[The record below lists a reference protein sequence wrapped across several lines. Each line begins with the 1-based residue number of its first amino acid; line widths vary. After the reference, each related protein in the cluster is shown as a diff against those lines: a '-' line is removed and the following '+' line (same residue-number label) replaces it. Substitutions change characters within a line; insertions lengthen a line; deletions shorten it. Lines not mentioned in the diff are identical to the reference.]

1 MPLNVT
7 NVMILIARMLIT
19 PIQKIAN
26 QDLIHVSRELIVSSK
41 DLLLWKTAL
50 LIFFRIGYE
59 GVELTSRGCF
69 ANINGM
75 FDDGEC
81 QEESNEGTKETLCV
95 CMSDLCN
102 GVEKMLPHFTMFLMT
117 TLTSYYLM

>member
-1 MPLNVT
+1 M
-7 NVMILIARMLIT
+7 

-26 QDLIHVSRELIVSSK
+26 QDLIHVTRELIVSSK
-41 DLLLWKTAL
+41 DLVLWKTVL
-50 LIFFRIGYE
+50 LIFFQIGYE

-117 TLTSYYLM
+117 ALISYYLM

>member
-41 DLLLWKTAL
+41 DLVLWKTVL

>member
-117 TLTSYYLM
+117 ALISYYLM

>member
-1 MPLNVT
+1 MKNCS
-7 NVMILIARMLIT
+7 
-19 PIQKIAN
+19 
-26 QDLIHVSRELIVSSK
+26 DL
-41 DLLLWKTAL
+41 
-50 LIFFRIGYE
+50 FFQIGYA

-117 TLTSYYLM
+117 TLISYYLM

>member
-41 DLLLWKTAL
+41 DLVLWKTVL
-50 LIFFRIGYE
+50 LIFFQIGYE

-117 TLTSYYLM
+117 ALISYYLM

>member
-1 MPLNVT
+1 MPLIVT

-117 TLTSYYLM
+117 ALISYYLM